1 VTVGASLHLRFY
13 YYKKVSNMFK
23 KVVFGIVLGAAA
35 LNPSLVFGADDA
47 RSSIHIEANIPTQQF
62 HVQPRDPEFGK
73 DEYMYYNPI
82 TYKFT
87 SLRHTYDVK
96 NTDGSVHAYI
106 ENANQTGAIHLT
118 NGVDVVPLRAIF
130 NGVPLDNRPQEVV
143 DDATSTPGTQAEMRV
158 VVANSPTRPLSPGM
172 YNADFTVI
180 FDAVPRVN
188 L

>member
-1 VTVGASLHLRFY
+1 
-13 YYKKVSNMFK
+13 MFK
-23 KVVFGIVLGAAA
+23 KVLSVTALGAAA
-35 LNPSLVFGADDA
+35 LSSSLVLGADDA

-73 DEYMYYNPI
+73 DEYMHYNPV
-82 TYKFT
+82 TYQLT

-96 NTDGSVHAYI
+96 NTDGSVHAYL
-106 ENANQTGAIHLT
+106 ENANQTGAIHLS
-118 NGVDVVPLRAIF
+118 NGVDHVTLGAIF
-130 NGVPLDNRPQEVV
+130 NGVPLDSRPQEVV

-158 VVANSPTRPLSPGM
+158 VVASQPTRPLSPGV

-188 L
+188 P